1 MNKKQITLIVVLIVV
16 ISVSLTAY
24 KVISFKNNDSEKSSN
39 LSSGTITPTRSAELN
54 GTVVSIE
61 GNIIVIN
68 NEVGRKVL
76 TPEEQ
81 DKRRAEMQKLS
92 PEERQIARQ
101 KELEGVTYEKKEIT
115 IPVGIPIVIGTGDAS
130 GNSLPA
136 ELSDIKKDTYLSI
149 WINASGLPEYVKI
162 KGVN

>member
-1 MNKKQITLIVVLIVV
+1 MNKKQITLIIVLIVATAL
-16 ISVSLTAY
+16 SLTSY
-24 KVISFKNNDSEKSSN
+24 KVISSKNNDSAKSTNIYSD
-39 LSSGTITPTRSAELN
+39 TIAPTRSPDLN

-81 DKRRAEMQKLS
+81 AKRRVEMQKLS
-92 PEERQIARQ
+92 PEERQIERQ
-101 KELEGVTYEKKEIT
+101 KELEGVTFEKKELT
-115 IPVGIPIVIGTGDAS
+115 IPVGIPIVKGTGDAS

-149 WINASGLPEYVKI
+149 WINSSGLPEYVKI